1 MITQQQFVSICEEA
15 YKSGVPRG
23 YESAILREYLQC
35 ELLSILFSLQGSERL
50 GFIGGTALRLLWEL
64 DRFSEDLDFDNFGES
79 VSVPC
84 RLFEQAADQFVGR
97 GYSAQ
102 FQLKNSGEERGGK
115 LVISDLLYQLG
126 LTGHRTQN
134 IMIKFDYTTPA
145 YPVPTISRMM
155 NRFGFLA
162 HIITEPL
169 EVLAAR
175 KIHALLNRRR
185 TQGRDLYDLVWF
197 FSRRIKPDL
206 STLQQEGIDSY
217 STLFETLSE
226 KMKAI
231 AGDMKSY
238 ERDIVVFL
246 IDSGNAKRIND
257 LPQLIAQMFS

>member
-15 YKSGVPRG
+15 YRSGVPRG
-23 YESAILREYLQC
+23 YEPAILREYLQC
-35 ELLSILFSLQGSERL
+35 ELLSILFSLRGSERL

-79 VSVPC
+79 VSGPC
-84 RLFEQAADQFVGR
+84 RLFEQAADQFIGR

-115 LVISDLLYQLG
+115 LVVSDLLYQFG

-145 YPVPTISRMM
+145 YHPPIISRIM

-162 HIITEPL
+162 NIITEPL

-206 STLQQEGIDSY
+206 ATLKQEGIVSY
-217 STLFETLSE
+217 EDLSQKLTEKVETISS
-226 KMKAI
+226 
-231 AGDMKSY
+231 DMKSY
-238 ERDIVVFL
+238 ERDISAFL
-246 IDSGNAKRIND
+246 VNPNNAVRIGN
-257 LPQLIAQMFS
+257 LPQLIVQMFS